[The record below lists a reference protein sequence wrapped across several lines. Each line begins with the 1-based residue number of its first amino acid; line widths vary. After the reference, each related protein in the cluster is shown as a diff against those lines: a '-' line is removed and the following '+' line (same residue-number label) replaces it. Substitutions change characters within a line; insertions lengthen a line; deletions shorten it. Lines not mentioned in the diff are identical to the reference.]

1 MTNEKDLTVTE
12 KPDEGITKP
21 IFDARMQYYNVLQA
35 HMGTLLK
42 ARTTNDLFLMYS
54 TLSGMLDVVAPF
66 ISKQNITD
74 ADKYLNAA
82 SNYLGLKDRFLRLYA
97 EKQLNKASRLIYMA
111 SKHMLLPTG
120 AEEITEWD
128 EAEFL
133 KGSDL

>member
-1 MTNEKDLTVTE
+1 MEEKTAT
-12 KPDEGITKP
+12 KDEGITKP

-42 ARTTNDLFLMYS
+42 ARTSNDLFLMFS

-66 ISKQNITD
+66 ISKDNIKK
-74 ADKYLNAA
+74 ADKYLDIA
-82 SNYLGLKDRFLRLYA
+82 SNYLSSKDRTFRLYA

-120 AEEITEWD
+120 AEEITDWD
-128 EAEFL
+128 EEEFL
-133 KGSDL
+133 RGSDL